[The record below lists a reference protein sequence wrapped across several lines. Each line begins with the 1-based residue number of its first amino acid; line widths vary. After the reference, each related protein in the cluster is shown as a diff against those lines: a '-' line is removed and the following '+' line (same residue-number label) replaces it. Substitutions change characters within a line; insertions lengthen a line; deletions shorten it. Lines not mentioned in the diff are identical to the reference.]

1 MLRPSEQACT
11 WNHGFHCA
19 VQTASA
25 LCFPEK
31 KRIVKMGIRQRFEH
45 GKALLNQGADLLLLR
60 LQVLSLDLTRQAE
73 NVFRLA
79 IWLVLSGAL
88 LMVGLVGLLFG
99 LNRVLSDVAAL
110 WVFFGIFFVSLLII
124 AVLFRKVSADYRE
137 QGSRVAETLQD
148 IRSDIA
154 YLRGE
159 IDKDADDEATG
170 V

>member
-1 MLRPSEQACT
+1 MKFWISLRRTDGLS
-11 WNHGFHCA
+11 
-19 VQTASA
+19 
-25 LCFPEK
+25 LMFPEK
-31 KRIVKMGIRQRFEH
+31 RIIEMGIRQRFEH

-79 IWLVLSGAL
+79 VWLVLSGAL

-99 LNRVLSDVAAL
+99 LNRELSDVAAL

-148 IRSDIA
+148 IRTDIA

-159 IDKDADDEATG
+159 IDKGADDEATG
-170 V
+170 A

>member
-1 MLRPSEQACT
+1 
-11 WNHGFHCA
+11 
-19 VQTASA
+19 
-25 LCFPEK
+25 
-31 KRIVKMGIRQRFEH
+31 MGIRQRFEH

-60 LQVLSLDLTRQAE
+60 LQVLGLDLTRQAE

-99 LNRVLSDVAAL
+99 LNRVLSDMAAL
-110 WVFFGIFFVSLLII
+110 WVFFRHFLREPADYCRIVPQ
-124 AVLFRKVSADYRE
+124 VSAAYRE